1 MYKLAFKIGAI
12 SIVSCLIMA
21 LFIPFALAQE
31 GENEGST
38 QQEEFDPTNL
48 FRKFEYTDGNNA
60 GTKIGAVA
68 NLPDT
73 PWQVALAGV
82 VKILL
87 NISGAVALIAFT
99 AGGVMMVASNGNSD
113 TLDRGKKVVIY
124 AIAGLVI
131 IAVSYALV
139 IGVSELQF
147 FTPGTADNQTSS
159 EDGSTSGDSSNNSGE
174 PSLDNNSTTEN
185 DPFNTPQ

>member
-1 MYKLAFKIGAI
+1 MHKLAFKIGAI
-12 SIVSCLIMA
+12 SLISSLIMA
-21 LFIPFALAQE
+21 LSMPIVLAQSDE
-31 GENEGST
+31 QNN
-38 QQEEFDPTNL
+38 QQNQQEFDPTNL

-73 PWQVALAGV
+73 PWQTALAEV
-82 VKILL
+82 IKILL

-99 AGGVMMVASNGNSD
+99 AGGVMMVVSNGNSD

-147 FTPGTADNQTSS
+147 FTPGTTSNQTSS
-159 EDGSTSGDSSNNSGE
+159 DGSTTTNSSSNSQEPGGSSSGATDE
-174 PSLDNNSTTEN
+174 GS
-185 DPFNTPQ
+185 